1 MKERE
6 RERGK
11 GEFEPSVYEKIDQM
25 CGRRRERERER
36 EMMGYRGVVRV
47 VQGVVGGSRSIESFD
62 TGVYTR
68 MLSSQA
74 KKKPSGVQRGV
85 KRAKNTANAA
95 ASATRFD
102 ATMTMCLRLLKGEA
116 AKADAAGVQ
125 LSRDE
130 LLEGEKLAKEYSK
143 QWLRRRRALE
153 RDLIMKVR
161 LRDEAV
167 SALPEQIRHAA
178 MEPDYTPYPKKRT
191 MPVEFQAQEE
201 GAILRHSL
209 FSLSLCVCVC
219 VCVQN
224 FMLFFLMMMMN

>member
-1 MKERE
+1 
-6 RERGK
+6 
-11 GEFEPSVYEKIDQM
+11 
-25 CGRRRERERER
+25 
-36 EMMGYRGVVRV
+36 MMGYRGVVRV

-219 VCVQN
+219 VCVCVQN